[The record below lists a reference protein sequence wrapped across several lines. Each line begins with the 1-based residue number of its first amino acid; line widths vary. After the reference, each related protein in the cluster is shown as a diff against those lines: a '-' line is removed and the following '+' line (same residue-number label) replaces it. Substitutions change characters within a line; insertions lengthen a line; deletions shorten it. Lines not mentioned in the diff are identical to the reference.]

1 MKTPEEL
8 TTMDEITEL
17 LERMDERQFRKAA
30 LFTELFLK
38 RGMAFE
44 DAVEITEAEFPQ
56 E

>member
-1 MKTPEEL
+1 MKTPEHL
-8 TTMDEITEL
+8 TMRDEITEL
-17 LERMDERQFRKAA
+17 LMQMNERQLRKAA

-38 RGMAFE
+38 QGMAFE